1 MEENKMAVMP
11 VRRLLLNMSWPMM
24 LSMLIQALYNMV
36 DSLFVARLSRDGFE
50 ALALVYPVQMLM
62 VSVCVGVGVGF
73 NALLA
78 RRLGERREEEA
89 DRVAANGYFVYCV
102 CWLVFLVL
110 GVGLARPFLA
120 LFSDVPQ
127 QIDYGVQYL
136 SIVTGLSIGICMQFA
151 GERTLQAT
159 GDTVGPMLIQGVGA
173 VVNLILDPLLIF
185 GIGPFPR
192 MEVAGAALATVL
204 GQLVGLGASFW
215 MVRRS
220 RLIHLTF
227 RGFKPDWEIIRTMF
241 RVGFPAILMQSLSSV
256 MTVGMN
262 LILPLFTSFG
272 VFILGAYY
280 KIQSFIFMP
289 LYGMTNALVPIISF
303 NYGARSR
310 ERITGTVRF
319 SLVLTVAIMGAG
331 TLFLMALAG
340 PLLTLFDA
348 DGPLLAAGASALRM
362 IALSFL
368 FAGVSII
375 LCSTLQALGSA
386 NASLL
391 ISMLRQ
397 VILLFPAALLLGWLG
412 EGLIWLSFLIAEAS
426 SCVVALLLYRRAYRK
441 KISQL

>member
-1 MEENKMAVMP
+1 MAVMP

-36 DSLFVARLSRDGFE
+36 DSLFVAQLSRDGFE

-62 VSVCVGVGVGF
+62 VAVCVGTGVGF

-78 RRLGERREEEA
+78 RRLGQRREEEA
-89 DRVAANGYFVYCV
+89 DQVAANGYFVYFV

-110 GVGLARPFLA
+110 GVGFARPFLT

-127 QIDYGVQYL
+127 QIEYGTQYL

-159 GDTVGPMLIQGVGA
+159 GNTVGPMIIQGVGA
-173 VVNLILDPLLIF
+173 VVNLILDPLFIF
-185 GIGPFPR
+185 GIGPFPK

-204 GQLVGLGASFW
+204 GQIVGLAASFI
-215 MVRRS
+215 MVHRS
-220 RLIHLTF
+220 PVIHLTF
-227 RGFKPDWEIIRTMF
+227 RRFRPNGEIIRTMF
-241 RVGFPAILMQSLSSV
+241 RVGFPAILMQALSSF

-262 LILPLFTSFG
+262 LILPLFTPFG

-289 LYGMTNALVPIISF
+289 LYGMNNALVPIVSF
-303 NYGARSR
+303 NYGAKSK
-310 ERITGTVRF
+310 ERITGTIHF
-319 SLVLTVAIMGAG
+319 ALFLTVGIMAAG
-331 TLFLMALAG
+331 MLILLVLAG
-340 PLLTLFDA
+340 PLLSLFDA
-348 DGPLLAAGASALRM
+348 SGPLLEAGTAALRI
-362 IALSFL
+362 IALSFV

-375 LCSTLQALGSA
+375 LCSALQALGSA

-391 ISMLRQ
+391 ISLLRQ
-397 VILLFPAALLLGWLG
+397 ILLLLPAAAVLGALSG
-412 EGLIWLSFLIAEAS
+412 GLVWFAFLTAEVLS
-426 SCVVALLLYRRAYRK
+426 CGVALLLYRRVYQK
-441 KISQL
+441 KISILDKTS